1 MTKYFLNFL
10 IVGVVLT
17 LSAVGGYAQNYRYN
31 PMTNT
36 GVPTIDIT
44 PEKSHAHTIIRNQ
57 KHAILYP
64 SVVNVSPGGIRKDRL
79 VMSYLFAD
87 DSAPKTVICT
97 SRDGGATWSNPT
109 NNTIDNADK
118 RPISM
123 FSVAT
128 TSTTSQPNNAVLFVG
143 KTPLQAIISMD
154 EGETW
159 SNMSGINN
167 LGGFKVTSCVKL
179 RDGRTMA
186 LFHDD
191 GRFINGAAYPEKSVI
206 YKIYSYDG
214 GFTWSKPEIALKHN
228 VYGLYDACAVR
239 ITKGS
244 EDYIAMIVSERR
256 EKTSLISISSDDGS
270 TWSYPMTMPTFM
282 HGDRFCIT
290 PASGRIMVVYRDM
303 YGCTNPAV
311 ENNTFGDLVLW
322 IGNISSLRGGGRD
335 GYKVRIADNFP
346 LQDKDRSDLR
356 TSDCGYPSII
366 STGKNK
372 YAIVAYGRWDTDS
385 PPFIKRF
392 DIDVAALDKFY
403 KNNKK

>member
-1 MTKYFLNFL
+1 MKQFFISWLVCLLSVFS
-10 IVGVVLT
+10 VGV
-17 LSAVGGYAQNYRYN
+17 GYAQNYRYN
-31 PMTNT
+31 PMDNT
-36 GVPTIDIT
+36 GVPIIDIT
-44 PEKSHAHTIIRNQ
+44 HEKSHAHTIIRNQ

-79 VMSYLFAD
+79 IMSYLFAD
-87 DSAPKTVICT
+87 DSAPKAVICT
-97 SRDGGATWSNPT
+97 SRDGGVTWSNPT
-109 NNTIDNADK
+109 NNTIDNAEK

-123 FSVAT
+123 FSVAAT
-128 TSTTSQPNNAVLFVG
+128 GSLAQQNNAVLFVG
-143 KTPLQAIISMD
+143 KTPLQAIISTN

-159 SNMSGINN
+159 SSMSGINN

-191 GRFINGAAYPEKSVI
+191 GRFISGATYPDKSVI

-239 ITKGS
+239 VKKGS

-256 EKTSLISISSDDGS
+256 EKTALISISTDDGS
-270 TWSYPMTMPTFM
+270 TWSYPMTLPTFL
-282 HGDRFCIT
+282 HGDRFSILST
-290 PASGRIMVVYRDM
+290 SGRTIIAYRDM
-303 YGCTNPAV
+303 YGCTSSSV

-322 IGNISSLRGGGRD
+322 IGNISSLRSGGRD
-335 GYKVRIADNFP
+335 GYKVRVADNFP
-346 LQDKDRSDLR
+346 LHDSDRGDLR
-356 TSDCGYPSII
+356 SSDCGYPSII
-366 STGKNK
+366 QTGKNK
-372 YAIVAYGRWDTDS
+372 YTVIAYGRWDAEA
-385 PPFIKRF
+385 PPFLKRF
-392 DIDVAALDKFY
+392 DIDIPAIDKFY